1 MGRWYSLSIGNG
13 SNQISYSAPEGD
25 ANGALNVELDITVMA
40 NDVANSGAY
49 CRIWGIPLQ
58 QLGPNYN
65 LLNQPVSISG
75 GMSAGLPLAKPSQ
88 RGLLASGIVFQVFG
102 NAIGLDRT
110 LDVIFNPGSVP
121 PQGTGSNPKPQA
133 RNIVLNWTKG
143 QPLQQAL
150 EQTLQTAFPD
160 IQMGTFNISP
170 QLVAAQD
177 QIGYHAN
184 LQQFALYLRRVSQDI
199 MKDTS
204 YPGVSMAINGGQ
216 FVIGDGTS
224 PQQSNG
230 QIAFEDL
237 IGNITWIENY
247 VIQFKCVMRADIK
260 FNDVVTLPTSPISYG
275 PNSLPG
281 VDQQT
286 LFKGSFTVCK
296 IRHVGNFRQP
306 DAASW
311 VTIFDAY
318 ANTAATGT
326 PPQGSIAT
334 PEPSN

>member
-1 MGRWYSLSIGNG
+1 MGRWYDISIGSG
-13 SNQISYSAPEGD
+13 SNKVSYTAPEGD

-88 RGLLASGIVFQVFG
+88 RGLLASGIVFQCFG

-110 LDVIFNPGSVP
+110 LDVIFNPGSIA

-150 EQTLQTAFPD
+150 QQTLQTGFHD
-160 IQMGTFNISP
+160 IPIGTFTISS
-170 QLVAAQD
+170 QLVAPQD
-177 QIGYHAN
+177 QIGFHGN
-184 LQQFALYLRRVSQDI
+184 ISELALSVRRVSQEI
-199 MKDTS
+199 VKTAN
-204 YPGVSMAINGGQ
+204 YPGVSIAINGGK
-216 FVIGDGTS
+216 FIVGDGTT
-224 PQQSNG
+224 PQQSNAK
-230 QIAFEDL
+230 IAFEDL
-237 IGNITWIENY
+237 IGQPTWIGPST
-247 VIQFKCVMRADIK
+247 VQFKTVLRADIR
-260 FNDVVTLPTSPISYG
+260 FNDVVTLPPGPVTYG
-275 PNSLPG
+275 PNTVPEIN
-281 VDQQT
+281 QQT
-286 LFKGSFTVCK
+286 LFQGQFTIQK
-296 IRHVGNFRQP
+296 IRHVGNYRQATA
-306 DAASW
+306 DAW
-311 VTIFDAY
+311 VTIFDATAPVAVSD
-318 ANTAATGT
+318 ANLPGFT
-326 PPQGSIAT
+326 S